1 MSTTQAQVDDELDS
15 SLLDSFLAL
24 EEPYHDFYIEPVTD
38 VNVWVLY
45 VDPLN
50 NLDFIHTE
58 TYALKDANKIN
69 KAESIALIK
78 KHQWRNGHKYKLEA
92 MVWYNVDLNP
102 AEIDMRHSSDD
113 RFFHSEKNLNDIYFG
128 ETIKMFHDL
137 NTFIIVFTQAHAP
150 FPTVQP
156 TVQATTVQ
164 PTVVQATATKRI
176 RFISKTK
183 TKKKSLLQIKKT

>member
-1 MSTTQAQVDDELDS
+1 MSTQAQVDDELDS

-45 VDPLN
+45 VDSLN

-58 TYALKDANKIN
+58 TYALTDANKIN

-102 AEIDMRHSSDD
+102 AEIDMRHSDD

-137 NTFIIVFTQAHAP
+137 NTFIIVFQA
-150 FPTVQP
+150 QQI
-156 TVQATTVQ
+156 QAQ
-164 PTVVQATATKRI
+164 QIQAQQRMMKATL
-176 RFISKTK
+176 
-183 TKKKSLLQIKKT
+183 KKKVQRTAMICLKLI